1 MLPLTNFTKQDSLNL
16 SKIKLDTVV
25 RGRVWVMIGD
35 DVSPVKSAGFAAL
48 MELVGFQREFR
59 MNLRNITGR

>member
-35 DVSPVKSAGFAAL
+35 DVSPVKSAGFV
-48 MELVGFQREFR
+48 ELVGFQREFR

>member
-1 MLPLTNFTKQDSLNL
+1 
-16 SKIKLDTVV
+16 
-25 RGRVWVMIGD
+25 MIGD